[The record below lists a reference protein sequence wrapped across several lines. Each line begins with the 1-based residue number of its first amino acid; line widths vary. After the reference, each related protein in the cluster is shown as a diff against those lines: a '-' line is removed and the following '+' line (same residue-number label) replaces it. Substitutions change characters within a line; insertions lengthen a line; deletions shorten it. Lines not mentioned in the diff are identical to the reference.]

1 VRKVGYIPL
10 TTLIKLN
17 TMKTETLTSKELQWM
32 KENMKEVVSEL
43 RTKSELIK
51 NFSHE
56 LEGYRRD
63 RDKIGYELKFNEL
76 LKKEEEKLNGRKNK

>member
-1 VRKVGYIPL
+1 
-10 TTLIKLN
+10 
-17 TMKTETLTSKELQWM
+17 MKTETLTSKELQWM

-76 LKKEEEKLNGRKNK
+76 LKKEEEKLNGRKNQ

>member
-1 VRKVGYIPL
+1 MNMNTNEKEWI
-10 TTLIKLN
+10 LN
-17 TMKTETLTSKELQWM
+17 
-32 KENMKEVVSEL
+32 NMKEVVSEL

-63 RDKIGYELKFNEL
+63 GDKMGYELKFNEL
-76 LKKEEEKLNGRKNK
+76 LKKEEEKLNGRKNQ

>member
-1 VRKVGYIPL
+1 MNMN
-10 TTLIKLN
+10 TTEKEWILN
-17 TMKTETLTSKELQWM
+17 
-32 KENMKEVVSEL
+32 NMKEVVSEL

-63 RDKIGYELKFNEL
+63 GDKMGYELKFNEL
-76 LKKEEEKLNGRKNK
+76 LKKEEEKLNGRKNQ

>member
-1 VRKVGYIPL
+1 MNTNEKEWI
-10 TTLIKLN
+10 LN
-17 TMKTETLTSKELQWM
+17 
-32 KENMKEVVSEL
+32 NMKEVVSEL